1 MVIKNIFIE
10 VCNYVIFFSWCRQEL
25 INIGFCLGSFI
36 FACPVTF
43 LHGEGIG
50 EMSLGNLISVL
61 EKAVEPDTT
70 CGHIQYVAEIIIP
83 LTFR

>member
-1 MVIKNIFIE
+1 MFIDIKTFLQTLYYFLFLN
-10 VCNYVIFFSWCRQEL
+10 RQEL

-36 FACPVTF
+36 FACPVKF

-50 EMSLGNLISVL
+50 EMSLDNLIDVL
-61 EKAVEPDTT
+61 EKANKPDTT
-70 CGHIQYVAEIIIP
+70 CGHIQYVAEVIIP